1 MDAAAARAASS
12 RTRTES
18 PAPSPHGAIGEFPV
32 GIGGPPAPGP
42 PAPGGSGSTS
52 SVASSTAPRR
62 SSSLARPR
70 TPQGAGGGNDE
81 IDLTALIAQGQRQF
95 DLDGERDRGRFGAG
109 RFGMPMPAGVGTA
122 ATRAD
127 SPSRWDDDQWRGRS
141 SSMRRQTSTHSATG
155 GSITPTASG
164 LSGFFEQPFPSPI
177 GARPAR
183 SSVKLNSAP
192 PAPAPGAVAAPVDP
206 RNGAGNSTE
215 PAAAAAHHL
224 QALTA
229 LLGPLSAQTEEIH
242 RLRAE
247 VELWRGEWQRC
258 DRERRRLEAIVSA
271 KSSEPIQGSPFSVVL
286 IDGDGLIFQD
296 EHLRKGF
303 AGGQQAARA
312 LVASL
317 PKLAGG
323 VFVSTSSAPSP
334 RSDSTDEAPTH
345 ELGAVVVNVFVNKSG
360 LGHALLRAGSIPS
373 WSVYDAFWLGFSAAH
388 DLFSVIDVGHGKE
401 ATDAKVREHLKLY
414 TSNRQCG
421 TIFLGASHDNSYT
434 TVLQSLE
441 TTTPLMSKLVI
452 LKGYSDLAHGLKQYA
467 DRAVTVPDLF
477 RTTRL
482 EKVVAAHPMNGAP
495 SPTSPTAPAAV
506 KGLRQRRG
514 VPPPSPLAAA
524 PPPPPPTVTPAVPEV
539 EEGASS
545 HEEEAQATASDNESE
560 PDVQVIEWDS
570 LGHPPLTP
578 QTPGWP
584 SRGSGSGPSGR
595 GARPTSARANNN
607 LLATPGEEEDGDW
620 EDGKKKGKKYKPAT
634 RAASI
639 PTVRNLKPRPCHTF
653 YLSPWGCKNGDGC
666 EYAHHYKL
674 NEEQTEELARLA
686 KEIIC
691 PYVRTKRCHFSE
703 DECVYGHRCPRGERC
718 TFGET
723 CRFKDLPNGHGEA
736 DAAAAAARG

>member
-1 MDAAAARAASS
+1 MDAAAARAAST

-32 GIGGPPAPGP
+32 GVGAAGP
-42 PAPGGSGSTS
+42 GSTAS
-52 SVASSTAPRR
+52 SAASTSTAPRR

-70 TPQGAGGGNDE
+70 TPQGAAGNDE
-81 IDLTALIAQGQRQF
+81 IDLSALIAQGQRQF

-109 RFGMPMPAGVGTA
+109 RFGMPMPAGVGGA
-122 ATRAD
+122 AARGD
-127 SPSRWDDDQWRGRS
+127 SPSRWDDEWRGRS
-141 SSMRRQTSTHSATG
+141 SSMRRQPSTTSATG

-164 LSGFFEQPFPSPI
+164 LAGFFDQPFPSPI
-177 GARPAR
+177 GQRPAR
-183 SSVKLNSAP
+183 TSVTLNSAP
-192 PAPAPGAVAAPVDP
+192 SAPAGGVAADP
-206 RNGAGNSTE
+206 RNGNGSTAE
-215 PAAAAAHHL
+215 PGAAAAHHL

-229 LLGPLSAQTEEIH
+229 LLGPLAAQTEEIH

-247 VELWRGEWQRC
+247 VEIWRGEWQRC

-271 KSSEPIQGSPFSVVL
+271 KSAEPIQGPPFSAVL

-323 VFVSTSSAPSP
+323 VFVTAPSP
-334 RSDSTDEAPTH
+334 RSDSTDDAPTH
-345 ELGAVVVNVFVNKSG
+345 ELGSVVVNVFVNKSG
-360 LGHALLRAGSIPS
+360 LGHTLLRTGSIPS

-414 TSNRQCG
+414 ASHRQCG
-421 TIFLGASHDNSYT
+421 TIFLGASHDNSYA

-441 TTTPLMSKLVI
+441 TTTPLLSKLVI
-452 LKGYSDLAHGLKQYA
+452 LKGYTDLAQGLKQYA

-482 EKVVAAHPMNGAP
+482 EKVAGAAPTNGAP
-495 SPTSPTAPAAV
+495 GPVPTSPTTPVAP

-514 VPPPSPLAAA
+514 APAPSPLAAA
-524 PPPPPPTVTPAVPEV
+524 PSPAAASAPAPPEAED
-539 EEGASS
+539 EAFSQ
-545 HEEEAQATASDNESE
+545 EEAQVASGDNESE
-560 PDVQVIEWDS
+560 SDVQVIEWDS
-570 LGHPPLTP
+570 LGNPPLTP
-578 QTPGWP
+578 QTPG
-584 SRGSGSGPSGR
+584 
-595 GARPTSARANNN
+595 RPTRGGGPARGGRSARNNS
-607 LLATPGEEEDGDW
+607 LATPEEEDGDW